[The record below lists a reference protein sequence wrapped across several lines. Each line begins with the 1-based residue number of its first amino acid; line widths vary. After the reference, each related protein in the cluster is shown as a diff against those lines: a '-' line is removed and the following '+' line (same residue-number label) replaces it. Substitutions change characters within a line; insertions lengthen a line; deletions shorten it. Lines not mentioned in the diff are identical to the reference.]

1 MYWFNDKI
9 VTGSQNKK
17 RKCKLQSEPYKL
29 LVYKLQSNTS
39 KMKSK
44 TNYAL
49 KQSIIHASN
58 CKKKL
63 LEVLKGIKRIK
74 PFILLSP
81 PPPPTPKVG
90 EDLRSPKTQ

>member
-1 MYWFNDKI
+1 
-9 VTGSQNKK
+9 
-17 RKCKLQSEPYKL
+17 
-29 LVYKLQSNTS
+29 
-39 KMKSK
+39 MKSK

-58 CKKKL
+58 WKKKL

-74 PFILLSP
+74 SFILLSP

>member
-1 MYWFNDKI
+1 
-9 VTGSQNKK
+9 
-17 RKCKLQSEPYKL
+17 
-29 LVYKLQSNTS
+29 
-39 KMKSK
+39 MKSK

-58 CKKKL
+58 WKKKL

-81 PPPPTPKVG
+81 PPPPPPMLLAR
-90 EDLRSPKTQ
+90 EDAMNTEIFIEVYGP